1 MPVFRVTYRPD
12 DGPDGPCPRPD
23 DLVEADRIE
32 LESEVWLVF
41 RRTVFVIGTP
51 RDVVVR
57 RLPAA
62 PVVGVAQVI
71 ACPAPDAA

>member
-23 DLVEADRIE
+23 NLVEADRVE

-62 PVVGVAQVI
+62 PVADVAEVL
-71 ACPAPDAA
+71 A